1 MTSPTLSEARPRTR
15 PRDTSTLQVL
25 LVQVR
30 DQRPA
35 LLHERLC
42 FLERLQMA
50 PERVHSV
57 NVVEERV
64 PTAREAKAFDLV
76 ILGGAGA
83 HAAYDEHSFTA
94 PLIDLVR
101 ELVEV
106 GRPFFGSCFGHQFLA
121 RALGGRVTND
131 PSREE
136 IGTFDITLNSIGR
149 DDELFEGFPEV
160 FPVHLGHHDRVVEMP
175 ADLVSLARS
184 ELCPHQVLRV
194 PGKPIYGTQ
203 FHCEMSE
210 QHMRDR
216 LLMYAADYL
225 PDDDP
230 LAALDR
236 RLRSTER
243 VDGLLRRFVDVF
255 LG

>member
-1 MTSPTLSEARPRTR
+1 MTSPTLSRARP
-15 PRDTSTLQVL
+15 TLAPSPAAALRVL

-35 LLHERLC
+35 LFHERLC
-42 FLERLQMA
+42 FLERLEME
-50 PERVHSV
+50 PERVRSV
-57 NVVEERV
+57 NVVEEEV
-64 PTAREAKAFDLV
+64 PTARQARGFDLV

-83 HAAYDEHSFTA
+83 HAAYDEHPFTE
-94 PLIDLVR
+94 PLLELVR
-101 ELVEV
+101 ELVAT
-106 GRPFFGSCFGHQFLA
+106 GRPFFGSCFGHQFLG
-121 RALGGRVTND
+121 RALGGRVIHD

-136 IGTFDITLNSIGR
+136 VGTFDVTLTRAGK
-149 DDELFEGFPEV
+149 DDELFGGFPEV
-160 FPVHLGHHDRVVEMP
+160 FPVHLGHHDRVEVVP
-175 ADLVSLARS
+175 PGLVSLADS
-184 ELCPHQVLRV
+184 ERCPHQVLRA

-216 LLMYAADYL
+216 LLMYADEYL
-225 PDDDP
+225 PDADP

-236 RLRSTER
+236 RLRPTEL